1 MLQAGDVVICRD
13 GIVTG
18 FIYAYFPTTYRFNLD
33 LGMLNC
39 YVDGGECDS

>member
-18 FIYAYFPTTYRFNLD
+18 FIYAYFPTTYRFNLG
-33 LGMLNC
+33 LNMLNY
-39 YVDGGECDS
+39 YVNAGEY